1 MTKSGD
7 TAMAVAKY
15 RPQCPI
21 LAVVSSEVVANKVL
35 LSRGVIPLLLS
46 DDSMLDTDTAM
57 SQALDALQ
65 DMGLTSEGE
74 DTGTTGTTGTG
85 THKLVAITGSGG
97 GFCSDEIRQLI
108 LM

>member
-1 MTKSGD
+1 
-7 TAMAVAKY
+7 MAVAKY

-74 DTGTTGTTGTG
+74 DTGTSTSTSTTG

>member
-1 MTKSGD
+1 
-7 TAMAVAKY
+7 MAVAKY

-74 DTGTTGTTGTG
+74 DTDTGTTG

>member
-1 MTKSGD
+1 
-7 TAMAVAKY
+7 MAVAKY

-74 DTGTTGTTGTG
+74 DTGTTGT
-85 THKLVAITGSGG
+85 HKLVAITGSGG

>member
-1 MTKSGD
+1 
-7 TAMAVAKY
+7 MAVAKY

-74 DTGTTGTTGTG
+74 DTGTSTTG